1 VTIVVDIGASTR
13 AGEQSLV
20 PLIKRFDPDYLF
32 AFDPLWPELPFKG
45 EQEFSSRIGKLTMT
59 QSRKAAWTYDGYIG
73 FRKEGDDGIRS
84 HVDPQ
89 SVAQVPCFDLAN
101 FLLGLPSGVILK
113 MDCEGAEYTL
123 IPHLIETGAI
133 EKVELL
139 LIEWHKPEGG
149 VLVTNGVAPIHVPVP
164 WEVWG

>member
-1 VTIVVDIGASTR
+1 MTTVVDIGASTR

-20 PLIKRFDPDYLF
+20 PLIKRFEPDWLY
-32 AFDPLWPELPFKG
+32 AFDPLWPDEVFKG
-45 EQEFSSRIGKLTMT
+45 REEIVTNIGRLALT
-59 QSRKAAWTYDGYIG
+59 QSRKAAWIHDGHIG
-73 FRKEGDDGIRS
+73 FLRAGDDGIRS
-84 HVDPQ
+84 HVDPNHAA
-89 SVAQVPCFDLAN
+89 SVPCFDLAN
-101 FLLGLPSGVILK
+101 FLLSLPEKVILK

-149 VLVTNGVAPIHVPVP
+149 MLEANGVAPIHVPVP
-164 WEVWG
+164 WELWG